1 MSELTRL
8 KDEAT
13 RLLTIYEEYKDSD
26 DETLRRMAH
35 VKLDRFLMEHREI
48 SAVLVVQG
56 LQDAFDQLVVTSK
69 NSKPKASMPW
79 YRRLIGG
86 VRFGNSKNQK
96 YQGTIRSEQ
105 G

>member
-13 RLLTIYEEYKDSD
+13 RLLTIYEEHKDSD

-35 VKLDRFLMEHREI
+35 VNLDRFLMEHREI

-56 LQDAFDQLVVTSK
+56 LQDAFDQLVAIK
-69 NSKPKASMPW
+69 KQEHAPAPW
-79 YRRLIGG
+79 YKRLIGG